1 MTNGSVQN
9 AYRVHVLP
17 SLETRSIGTVT
28 EIRTYFRQRYSVS
41 SLVDFYI
48 YFRSELR
55 SPNLPIQKTAR
66 RFNTTLHKMENCIF
80 PKSEVYTFKTF
91 VSLFFFYICID
102 FRQFG
107 TVFVNTCNLNEAQ
120 NIIDIKNIFLREMNV
135 MSFRN
140 KICNRILLF

>member
-55 SPNLPIQKTAR
+55 SPNLSIQKTAC
-66 RFNTTLHKMENCIF
+66 RFNTTLHKMKNCIF
-80 PKSEVYTFKTF
+80 PE
-91 VSLFFFYICID
+91 SLIGGLYI
-102 FRQFG
+102 
-107 TVFVNTCNLNEAQ
+107 
-120 NIIDIKNIFLREMNV
+120 
-135 MSFRN
+135 
-140 KICNRILLF
+140 